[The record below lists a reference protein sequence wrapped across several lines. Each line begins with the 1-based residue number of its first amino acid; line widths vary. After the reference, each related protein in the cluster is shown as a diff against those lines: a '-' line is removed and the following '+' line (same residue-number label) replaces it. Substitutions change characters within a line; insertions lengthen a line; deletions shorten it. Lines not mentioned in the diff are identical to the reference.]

1 MKKRIG
7 VVGVGSAGVL
17 SLAYFLSHM
26 SNEWDVVSVY
36 DPNVPILGIGESTN
50 PSFIR
55 ILEMGTRFSVS
66 EDTESLDS
74 TLKFGT
80 KFIGWRDHEWLNPLI
95 SGGIA
100 VHFNNFKL
108 KEFAFSRFP
117 VLWPEKFK
125 VIEGNVDSIEN
136 TDEKISLTINGNVED
151 FDFIVDCRGF
161 PDSLDEDYHISTCS
175 LLNRCFVHSFNEFD
189 PIEYTEHIATKN
201 GWMFGI
207 PLTERKTYGYL
218 FNDTITNID
227 DAKVDMASH
236 LNVTVDDLNL
246 REYKFTPYYTTKVA
260 DKRLTK
266 NGNRALFFEPIS
278 ATSINQYFQTCE
290 ILFKYITGQVTED
303 DANREF
309 IHQSGITEDIINFYY
324 HGGTNYDSEFW
335 QKAVS
340 NAINNLDGNM
350 RFKYII
356 EYNRRAS
363 ELGLPYNGRGHLFSQ
378 YNLVLID
385 EAFGYNY
392 FKGATTPFNQI
403 GIDED
408 EAGL

>member
-1 MKKRIG
+1 MKKRLG

-26 SNEWDVVSVY
+26 SNEWEIVSIY
-36 DPNVPILGIGESTN
+36 DPTVPILGIGESTN

-55 ILEMGTRFSVS
+55 ILEMGTRFSTS
-66 EDTESLDS
+66 EDIDSLDS

-95 SGGIA
+95 SGGVA

-117 VLWPEKFK
+117 VVWPEKFR
-125 VIEGNVDSIEN
+125 VIEGNVEHIDNSE
-136 TDEKISLTINGNVED
+136 EKIAVTVNGVVED
-151 FDFIVDCRGF
+151 FDYIVDCRGF
-161 PDSLDEDYHISTCS
+161 PPTLDEDYHVSNCS
-175 LLNRCFVHSFNEFD
+175 LLNRCLVHSFEEFD

-207 PLTERKTYGYL
+207 PLTTRKTYGYL

-236 LNVTVDDLNL
+236 LNVTVDDLKL
-246 REYKFTPYYTTKVA
+246 KEYKFTPYYTTKLV
-260 DKRLTK
+260 DNRLTK

-278 ATSINQYFQTCE
+278 ATSINQYFLTCQ
-290 ILFKYITGQVTED
+290 IIFKYITGQINSRE
-303 DANREF
+303 ANEEF
-309 IHQSGITEDIINFYY
+309 IHESSVTEDIINYYY

-335 QKAVS
+335 QKAS
-340 NAINNLDGNM
+340 ANAIDNLDENT
-350 RFKYII
+350 RFKFII
-356 EYNRRAS
+356 EINRRAH
-363 ELGLPYNGRGHLFSQ
+363 ELGLPYNGKGHLFAA

-392 FKGATTPFNQI
+392 FKGAPTPFNQTF
-403 GIDED
+403 
-408 EAGL
+408 